1 MLGFWLQR
9 TGCLRG
15 LNEKKPAENM
25 CSPSFLDLRHS
36 DEEVAAEATAQ

>member
-9 TGCLRG
+9 FGCLRG

-25 CSPSFLDLRHS
+25 CSPCFLDLRRR
-36 DEEVAAEATAQ
+36 EEEAAAEARA